1 MWRLQLSVIHVLLG
15 VAKTWE
21 DECMQWGQKSAHEC
35 IQCLC
40 CDMNRSGGMQHL
52 CLGDC

>member
-21 DECMQWGQKSAHEC
+21 DECMQWGQKEC
-35 IQCLC
+35 ARVYTVFVL
-40 CDMNRSGGMQHL
+40 
-52 CLGDC
+52 